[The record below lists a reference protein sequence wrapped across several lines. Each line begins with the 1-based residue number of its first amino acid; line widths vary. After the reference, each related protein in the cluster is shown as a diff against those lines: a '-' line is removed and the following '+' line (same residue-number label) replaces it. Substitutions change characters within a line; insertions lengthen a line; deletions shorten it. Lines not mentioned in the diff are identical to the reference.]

1 MDTILVLE
9 GEAREEIW
17 LSVRADGRLKFRRL
31 MKAGERRRWEAKDGF
46 EVRLGKPRGIALTFQ
61 GKAVDNTAWKRVPI
75 DLVFSKEG
83 IDVVKRILLPAV
95 TPVPVDSVGE

>member
-1 MDTILVLE
+1 
-9 GEAREEIW
+9 
-17 LSVRADGRLKFRRL
+17 

-61 GKAVDNTAWKRVPI
+61 GKAVDNTAWKRAPI

-83 IDVVKRILLPAV
+83 IDVVKSMRRPAV
-95 TPVPVDSVGE
+95 TPAQVDSVGGGN